1 METQI
6 GTITHYYGDLNVAVL
21 QLTERLVLGETI
33 HIFGHTTDFVQK
45 VTSLEVD
52 HHKVTIVKPCN
63 YVAIEVMEPVRVHDA
78 IYRVMRDVFDL
89 QTL

>member
-6 GTITHYYGDLNVAVL
+6 GTITHYYSHLSVAVL

-33 HIFGHTTDFVQK
+33 HIFGPITDFVQK
-45 VTSLEVD
+45 VTSLEVN
-52 HHKVTIVKPCN
+52 HQKVTMVEPCN
-63 YVAIEVMEPVRVHDA
+63 YVAVKVMEPVRVHDA
-78 IYRVMRDVFDL
+78 IYHVMRDVFDL